1 MKSRHV
7 SKIIYV
13 FQRTCSCLVERK
25 KKKHQVPICNEEAV
39 SLDSNAAFIEQQGKV
54 KQARVRGNNRC
65 HVGRAESA
73 TGTMQRSGQAADRE
87 DITRQAGSRRQA
99 ANGQSRIGSPGKQNT
114 GETLRMSAGAKQDFA
129 TCVGKCAA
137 YMWVSE

>member
-1 MKSRHV
+1 MVGLGCRNKAAGSEVAKSSVMKRQCSRF
-7 SKIIYV
+7 K
-13 FQRTCSCLVERK
+13 CS
-25 KKKHQVPICNEEAV
+25 
-39 SLDSNAAFIEQQGKV
+39 FIEQQGKV

-114 GETLRMSAGAKQDFA
+114 GEMLRISAGAKQDFA

>member
-1 MKSRHV
+1 MRLDQIAALMNNKARSNRQWSKAVTGVMKAR
-7 SKIIYV
+7 
-13 FQRTCSCLVERK
+13 QN
-25 KKKHQVPICNEEAV
+25 Q
-39 SLDSNAAFIEQQGKV
+39 QQGQCKG
-54 KQARVRGNNRC
+54 RGR
-65 HVGRAESA
+65 RQTE
-73 TGTMQRSGQAADRE
+73 RE

-99 ANGQSRIGSPGKQNT
+99 ANGQSHVGSPGKQNT